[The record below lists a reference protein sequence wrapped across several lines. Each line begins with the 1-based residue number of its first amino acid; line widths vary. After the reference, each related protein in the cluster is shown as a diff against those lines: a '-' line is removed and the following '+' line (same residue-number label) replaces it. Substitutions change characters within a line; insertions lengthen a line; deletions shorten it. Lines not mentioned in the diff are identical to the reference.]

1 MEPIA
6 DEHILLDD
14 NKYIADVLCEF
25 RNSKFTREGFQSKL
39 LFKKRMFRETDE
51 TITEPQFVNLSYV
64 QAQHDY
70 LQVRMGTWSTV
81 RECAP
86 GSGLRAP

>member
-14 NKYIADVLCEF
+14 NKYVADVLCEF
-25 RNSKFTREGFQSKL
+25 RNSKLTREGFQSKL
-39 LFKKRMFRETDE
+39 LFKKRMFRKMDE

-70 LQVRMGTWSTV
+70 LQVGTEACCIVMHWDAMW
-81 RECAP
+81 CCC
-86 GSGLRAP
+86 